1 MGTHGDGR
9 ERNWTKNIFEAARV
23 NLGNFRKS
31 AQERRKYAH
40 RLRMDSAA
48 ISLDN
53 LSMPHS
59 EHGSLA
65 AKYVVDDLPG
75 ARQIGSR
82 LYGILAS
89 IDTGFPVSQ
98 LARDYLMASGL
109 GCLHALVEG
118 RIDLEAFQREAAIER
133 THRMELAETATRKA
147 AADEAKR
154 KAERAAASAAIFDDP
169 AYKRRQETKRLRR
182 VFSLGYIEAEHYPRI
197 MGVLRT
203 LEQGQRLRPE
213 DVVWLQTEA
222 EDCWTD
228 AVAAAYHLIEAEA
241 LTEAWRVT
249 GDLWVAVNA
258 SSHWRKCRQPEASLR
273 LTEEALAADAATAPK
288 VRSALATTRGGA
300 LRDVGRQAEAKTLG
314 EQAHALTPRDY
325 RPCTLLGAV
334 HFELGDLIAGHEWFK
349 KAEELGA
356 AKATVDHDIRA
367 LLARMSEAERY
378 RVRGFLLEQDPERF
392 AWLRN
397 NRRPEQRGPRS
408 A

>member
-1 MGTHGDGR
+1 MDGR
-9 ERNWTKNIFEAARV
+9 NFRSRESELWR
-23 NLGNFRKS
+23 FRKS

-48 ISLDN
+48 IWLDK
-53 LSMPHS
+53 LPMPHS
-59 EHGSLA
+59 EQGSLA

-82 LYGILAS
+82 LHGILAN
-89 IDTGFPVSQ
+89 IDTGSPVSQ
-98 LARDYLMASGL
+98 LARDYLKASGL
-109 GCLHALVEG
+109 CCLHALAEG
-118 RIDLEAFQREAAIER
+118 RTDMEAFKREAVIER
-133 THRMELAETATRKA
+133 THRMELAEIAARKA

-169 AYKRRQETKRLRR
+169 AYKRRQEAKRLRR
-182 VFSLGYIEAEHYPRI
+182 VFSLGYIEAEHYPRV

-203 LEQGQRLRPE
+203 LEQRQRLRPE

-228 AVAAAYHLIEAEA
+228 AVAATYHLIEAEA

-249 GDLWVAVNA
+249 GDPWTAVNA

-300 LRDVGRQAEAKTLG
+300 LRDVGRQAEAKALG
-314 EQAHALTPRDY
+314 EQAHALTPKDY

-334 HFELGDLIAGHEWFK
+334 YIELGDLTAGHGWFK
-349 KAEELGA
+349 KAEQLGA
-356 AKATVDHDIRA
+356 AKAIVDHDIRA
-367 LLARMSEAERY
+367 LLVRMSEAESY
-378 RVRGFLLEQDPERF
+378 RVRGFLLEQDSERF
-392 AWLRN
+392 AWLRTKG
-397 NRRPEQRGPRS
+397 RPDQRGPKS

>member
-1 MGTHGDGR
+1 
-9 ERNWTKNIFEAARV
+9 
-23 NLGNFRKS
+23 
-31 AQERRKYAH
+31 
-40 RLRMDSAA
+40 
-48 ISLDN
+48 
-53 LSMPHS
+53 MPHS
-59 EHGSLA
+59 EQGSLA

-89 IDTGFPVSQ
+89 IDTGSPVSQ
-98 LARDYLMASGL
+98 LARDYLLANGL
-109 GCLHALVEG
+109 CCLHALIEG
-118 RIDLEAFQREAAIER
+118 RTDLEEFKREAAIER
-133 THRMELAETATRKA
+133 THRMELAEIAARNAAT
-147 AADEAKR
+147 DEAKR
-154 KAERAAASAAIFDDP
+154 KAERAAASAAIFADL
-169 AYKRRQETKRLRR
+169 AYKRRQEAKQLRR
-182 VFSLGYIEAEHYPRI
+182 IFNLGYIEAEHYPRV

-241 LTEAWRVT
+241 LTEAWRAT
-249 GDLWVAVNA
+249 GDLWAAVNA

-273 LTEEALAADAATAPK
+273 LTEEALNADAATAPK

-300 LRDVGRQAEAKTLG
+300 LRDVNRQAEAKTLG
-314 EQAHALTPRDY
+314 EQAHALTPKDY

-334 HFELGDLIAGHEWFK
+334 YIELGDLIAGHEWFK
-349 KAEELGA
+349 RAEQLGA

-367 LLARMSEAERY
+367 ILARMSEAERY

-392 AWLRN
+392 AWLRT